1 MLPCPP
7 SKSTIRP
14 AKALALTAA
23 LFVCQGFYCGEK
35 SDPPAL
41 PGVTLEDIHLVI
53 KDPRLQTQGVYLA
66 WSYPQEAKATYFE
79 VYRSLDRESL
89 GHAVHIQP
97 AEDSQHAVIALS
109 DTSRPFTL
117 YFAVRAV
124 YVEPTGQKQ
133 VSDTLILDS
142 ISLTP
147 SLNILLPASGSFLP
161 GRPLDMEVQTS
172 SDPGVVIRFV
182 YYEESGAGWTLR
194 QEGWLPLGPDPT
206 PIFGNTMQRGSL
218 TLDEVAANDTVNALF
233 CVVGTESFQERA
245 TGQIQS
251 LGCAKYFRV
260 GRVDPVDP

>member
-1 MLPCPP
+1 M
-7 SKSTIRP
+7 

-23 LFVCQGFYCGEK
+23 LLVCQGFYCGEK

-53 KDPRLQTQGVYLA
+53 KDPGLRTQGVYLA
-66 WSYPQEAKATYFE
+66 WSYPEDAQATYFE
-79 VYRSLDRESL
+79 IYRSLTKESL
-89 GHAVHIQP
+89 GHAVLIQP
-97 AEDSQHAVIALS
+97 AEDSQHVVIALS

-133 VSDTLILDS
+133 VSDTLLLDS

-147 SLNILLPASGSFLP
+147 SLSILQPASGSFLA
-161 GRPLDMEVQTS
+161 GRALDMEVQTS

-182 YYEESGAGWTLR
+182 YYEESGAGWRLK

-206 PIFGNTMQRGSL
+206 PIFGNSVQRGSL
-218 TLDEVAANDTVNALF
+218 TLNDIAATDTVNALF
-233 CVVGTESFQERA
+233 CVVGTESFQEQA

-251 LGCAKYFRV
+251 LGCTRYVRV
-260 GRVDPVDP
+260 GRVDP

>member
-1 MLPCPP
+1 M
-7 SKSTIRP
+7 

-23 LFVCQGFYCGEK
+23 LLVCQGFYCGEK
-35 SDPPAL
+35 SDPPSL
-41 PGVTLEDIHLVI
+41 PGATLEDIHLVI
-53 KDPRLQTQGVYLA
+53 KDPGLRTQGIYLA
-66 WSYPQEAKATYFE
+66 WSYPKDAQATYFE
-79 VYRSLDRESL
+79 VYRSLAKESL
-89 GHAVHIQP
+89 GHAVLIQP

-133 VSDTLILDS
+133 VSETLILDS

-147 SLNILLPASGSFLP
+147 SLSILEPASGSFLP
-161 GRPLDMEVQTS
+161 GRALDMEVQTS

-182 YYEESGAGWTLR
+182 YYEESDSGWNLR

-206 PIFGNTMQRGSL
+206 PIFGNSVQRGSL
-218 TLDEVAANDTVNALF
+218 TLDQVAVADTVDALF

-245 TGQIQS
+245 TGQTQS
-251 LGCAKYFRV
+251 LGCARYFRV
-260 GRVDPVDP
+260 GRAGP